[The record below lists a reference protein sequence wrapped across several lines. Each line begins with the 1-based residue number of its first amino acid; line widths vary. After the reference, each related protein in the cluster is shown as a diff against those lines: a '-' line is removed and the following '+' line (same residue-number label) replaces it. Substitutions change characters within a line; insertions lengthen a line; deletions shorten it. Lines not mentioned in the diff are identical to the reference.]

1 MSEIVNF
8 TSERPSSVK
17 NLQSEF
23 SDELIEI
30 FEKINLNDKKLN
42 DENEISLKVNKG
54 TGAGGKNTNVN
65 GKGFEQ
71 ITDIESKLFENKFEK
86 KILKKNKYGY
96 YLYKNINT
104 NTNNNKI
111 IYLSQNGLKLY
122 FKKNF
127 NIELFRCPD
136 EAYIIEKDGK
146 YTVKI
151 LEKKAQCV
159 EGSVETKLWSG
170 PSLKREYEI
179 IMGENFSI
187 EYAFCVSNFL
197 KEKINSDNQKYK
209 ILKQILHESNINIFF
224 GDDDNY
230 FDKIYEWI
238 NNF

>member
-1 MSEIVNF
+1 MSKIINF
-8 TSERPSSVK
+8 IFGQASSIK

-23 SDELIEI
+23 SGELIEI
-30 FEKINLNDKKLN
+30 FEKIIFNDKKLN
-42 DENEISLKVNKG
+42 NENKISVKVNKG
-54 TGAGGKNTNVN
+54 AGAGGKNTNVN
-65 GKGFEQ
+65 GKRFEQ

-86 KILKKNKYGY
+86 KILEKNKYGY
-96 YLYKNINT
+96 YLYK

-127 NIELFRCPD
+127 NIKLFRCPD

-151 LEKKAQCV
+151 LEKKSQSV

-179 IMGENFSI
+179 IMGEKFSI

-197 KEKINSDNQKYK
+197 KEKINSNNQKYK
-209 ILKQILHESNINIFF
+209 ILKQIFNESNINIFF

>member
-1 MSEIVNF
+1 MTEIVNF
-8 TSERPSSVK
+8 TSEQESSVK
-17 NLQSEF
+17 NLQSDV
-23 SDELIEI
+23 SNKLIEI
-30 FEKINLNDKKLN
+30 FSKINFNDKKLN

-54 TGAGGKNTNVN
+54 TGAGGKNTNLN

-71 ITDIESKLFENKFEK
+71 ITDIRNKLFENKFEK
-86 KILKKNKYGY
+86 KILEKNKYGY
-96 YLYKNINT
+96 YLYK

-136 EAYIIEKDGK
+136 EAYIIEKDQK
-146 YTVKI
+146 YKVKI
-151 LEKKAQCV
+151 LEKKAQYV
-159 EGSVETKLWSG
+159 EGSIETKLWSG

-179 IMGENFSI
+179 IMGEKFSI

-209 ILKQILHESNINIFF
+209 ILKQILNESNINIFF